1 MMRNFIA
8 ITKIIDMRSLLVSGL
23 AVLSTWYCIRHDITG
38 NFPLTLIATAIVFP
52 IVFAIGHAFKRR
64 EKALDDYGIIKAHGR
79 ALYFA
84 ARDWM
89 PERDPALLRE
99 IEATL
104 GELLVAIRDMLK
116 SPAAE
121 MEPHERRAYGAF
133 SQLSQFVKTLR
144 NAGLSS
150 GECSR
155 CNQFISK
162 MAVSFEQIKHI
173 SQYRTPRT
181 LNAFSD
187 FFILVL
193 PVLYG
198 PFFAHEAENYTLAA
212 VYAMPI
218 LFSIILVGLANIQ
231 EHLEDPFD
239 QIGEDDID
247 INAQKFVSLLAVG
260 EESAAGDDSA

>member
-1 MMRNFIA
+1 MLVIG
-8 ITKIIDMRSLLVSGL
+8 KVIDFRSLLVSGL
-23 AVLSTWYCIRHDITG
+23 AVLSTWFCLQNGITG

-89 PERDPALLRE
+89 PERDDALLRE
-99 IEATL
+99 IETML
-104 GELLVAIRDMLK
+104 GNLLVAIRDMLK
-116 SPAAE
+116 SPVTG
-121 MEPHERRAYGAF
+121 MEASEKRVYGAF
-133 SQLSQFVKTLR
+133 SELSEFVKTLR
-144 NAGLSS
+144 REGLAGN
-150 GECSR
+150 ECSR
-155 CNQFISK
+155 GNQFISK
-162 MAVSFEQIKHI
+162 MIVSFEQIKHI
-173 SQYRTPRT
+173 YQYRTPRT

-198 PFFAHEAENYTLAA
+198 PFFAYEAENYSLAI

-218 LFSIILVGLANIQ
+218 LFSVILVGLANIQ
-231 EHLEDPFD
+231 DHLEDPFD
-239 QIGEDDID
+239 QIGEDDVA
-247 INAQKFVSLLAVG
+247 INAEKFVALLASEG
-260 EESAAGDDSA
+260 TDGAPRAAA

>member
-1 MMRNFIA
+1 MGNMMVIG
-8 ITKIIDMRSLLVSGL
+8 KVIDMRSLLVAGL
-23 AVLSTWYCIRHDITG
+23 AVLSTWFCLRYGITG

-89 PERDPALLRE
+89 PKRDDSLLRD
-99 IEATL
+99 IERTL
-104 GELLVAIRDMLK
+104 GTLLVAIRDMLK
-116 SPAAE
+116 SPVSDLE
-121 MEPHERRAYGAF
+121 QSERRVYAAF
-133 SQLSQFVKTLR
+133 SELSEFVKRLR
-144 NAGLSS
+144 ENGLSA

-155 CNQFISK
+155 CNQFVSK
-162 MAVSFEQIKHI
+162 MIVSFEQIKHI
-173 SQYRTPRT
+173 YQYRTPRT

-198 PFFAHEAENYTLAA
+198 PFFAYEAENYSLPI

-231 EHLEDPFD
+231 DHLEDPFD
-239 QIGEDDID
+239 QIGEDDVA
-247 INAQKFVSLLAVG
+247 INAEKFVALLSC
-260 EESAAGDDSA
+260 ETEAARSSCTA

>member
-1 MMRNFIA
+1 MRNMLA
-8 ITKIIDMRSLLVSGL
+8 IGKVIDMRSLLVSGL
-23 AVLSTWYCIRHDITG
+23 AVLSTWFCLRYEITG

-89 PERDPALLRE
+89 PERDPALLKE
-99 IEATL
+99 IETTL
-104 GELLVAIRDMLK
+104 SDLLNAIRDMLK
-116 SPAAE
+116 SPADK
-121 MEPHERRAYGAF
+121 MRPHEERAYTAF
-133 SQLSQFVKTLR
+133 SQLSEFVKTLR
-144 NAGLSS
+144 GAGLA
-150 GECSR
+150 GNECSR

-162 MAVSFEQIKHI
+162 MVVSFEQIKHI

-181 LNAFSD
+181 LNTFSD

-193 PVLYG
+193 PVFYG
-198 PFFAHEAENYTLAA
+198 PFFAYEAENYSLAI

-247 INAQKFVSLLAVG
+247 INAQKFVSLLAIG
-260 EESAAGDDSA
+260 EEPRAGQR